1 MENSNTLNTGDINLA
16 ASLMS
21 MGIPLSTVEP
31 CSLVMRDN
39 GTNYARFHV
48 LSRSVDGAFET
59 ERFMKYWKLPSEC
72 GESNFIAVMAFVKE
86 GIKNKVVRSDEWFDF
101 AINYLENM
109 GEKVEDL
116 PAKMSLIP
124 DYIRQFP
131 DSATAHT
138 LAFAF
143 NRDDCWQCVQKAR
156 RRIMITRGES
166 HAAIDVNLPEWKRN
180 ELLARLEG

>member
-1 MENSNTLNTGDINLA
+1 
-16 ASLMS
+16 MS

-116 PAKMSLIP
+116 PAKMSLI
-124 DYIRQFP
+124 
-131 DSATAHT
+131 
-138 LAFAF
+138 
-143 NRDDCWQCVQKAR
+143 
-156 RRIMITRGES
+156 TRGES